1 MTDAE
6 RDSTAPLE
14 ALPDDAAEALHNR
27 QALGARLRATRRR
40 QRMTLKEVATK
51 AGISESFLS
60 QVERGLAGASVATL
74 QRVATTLG
82 VMVADLFEPDQVLRP
97 RVVRHERR
105 SMMNFGGARNYLLT
119 PRPLGNIE
127 VFWTE
132 LDPGQATSETPFTH
146 GDSEEVVVVVAGE
159 VDVTVAGASYH
170 LRTGDSITYSSAVPH
185 TCRNNG
191 AAVAE
196 VLFVVSPPSM

>member
-1 MTDAE
+1 MRVADRE
-6 RDSTAPLE
+6 RD
-14 ALPDDAAEALHNR
+14 ALPDDSAHLQHNR
-27 QALGARLRATRRR
+27 QSLGARLRATRKR

-51 AGISESFLS
+51 ARISESFLS

-74 QRVATTLG
+74 QHVSAALG
-82 VMVADLFEPDQVLRP
+82 IMVADLFEPDQVLRP

-132 LDPGQATSETPFTH
+132 LDPGQSTSETPFTH

-159 VDVTVAGASYH
+159 VEVTVAGGRYH

-185 TCRNNG
+185 MCHNHGT
-191 AAVAE
+191 AVAE
-196 VLFVVSPPSM
+196 VIFVVSPPSV

>member
-1 MTDAE
+1 MADGE
-6 RDSTAPLE
+6 RDAAAPAE
-14 ALPDDAAEALHNR
+14 ALPDESIQLEHDR
-27 QALGARLRATRRR
+27 VTLGARLRATRNR
-40 QRMTLKEVATK
+40 QRMTLKEVASM

-74 QRVATTLG
+74 QRVSSALG
-82 VMVADLFEPDQVLRP
+82 VMVADLFEPNQVLRP

-132 LDPGQATSETPFTH
+132 LDAGQSTSEVPFTH

-159 VDVTVAGASYH
+159 VDVTVAGAPYH

-191 AAVAE
+191 TVVAE
-196 VLFVVSPPSM
+196 VIFVVSPPSM

>member
-1 MTDAE
+1 MGFANEE
-6 RDSTAPLE
+6 RD
-14 ALPDDAAEALHNR
+14 ALPDEAVQLQHER
-27 QALGARLRATRRR
+27 QSLGARLRATRKR

-60 QVERGLAGASVATL
+60 QIERGLAGASVATL
-74 QRVATTLG
+74 QHVSAALG
-82 VMVADLFEPDQVLRP
+82 IMVADLFDPEEVLRP

-119 PRPLGNIE
+119 PRPLGNVE

-132 LDPGQATSETPFTH
+132 LDPDQSTSETPFTH
-146 GDSEEVVVVVAGE
+146 GDSEEVVVVMTGE
-159 VDVTVAGASYH
+159 VEVTVADGHYH

-185 TCRNNG
+185 TCRNHG
-191 AAVAE
+191 SVVAE
-196 VLFVVSPPSM
+196 VLFVVSPPSV

>member
-1 MTDAE
+1 M
-6 RDSTAPLE
+6 
-14 ALPDDAAEALHNR
+14 
-27 QALGARLRATRRR
+27 
-40 QRMTLKEVATK
+40 

-74 QRVATTLG
+74 QRVSSALG
-82 VMVADLFEPDQVLRP
+82 VMVADLFEPNQVLRP

-132 LDPGQATSETPFTH
+132 LDPGQSTSEVPFTH

-159 VDVTVAGASYH
+159 VDVTVAGAPYH

-191 AAVAE
+191 TVVAE
-196 VLFVVSPPSM
+196 VVFVVSPPSM

>member
-1 MTDAE
+1 MSDPDVDA
-6 RDSTAPLE
+6 APLE
-14 ALPDDAAEALHNR
+14 AVPNERSQAVHDRE
-27 QALGARLRATRRR
+27 ALGARLRVTRRR
-40 QRMTLKEVATK
+40 QRMTLREVATR

-74 QRVATTLG
+74 QRVSSALG

-132 LDPGQATSETPFTH
+132 LDPDQSTSETPFTH
-146 GDSEEVVVVVAGE
+146 GDSEEVVVVAAGE
-159 VDVTVAGASYH
+159 VDVTVAGVPYH

-191 AAVAE
+191 AVVAE

>member
-1 MTDAE
+1 MGDPE
-6 RDSTAPLE
+6 RDVATPLE
-14 ALPDDAAEALHNR
+14 VLPDEGVQVEHER
-27 QALGARLRATRRR
+27 QALGARLRATRKR

-60 QVERGLAGASVATL
+60 QVERGLAGASVSTL
-74 QRVATTLG
+74 QRVATALG

-132 LDPGQATSETPFTH
+132 LDPGQATSEAPFTH
-146 GDSEEVVVVVAGE
+146 GDSEEVVIVVTGE
-159 VDVTVAGASYH
+159 VEVTVAGATYH

-185 TCRNNG
+185 TCVND
-191 AAVAE
+191 ATVVAE